1 MPIAPLAGDLEM
13 YYDDDNFTD
22 PWRDP
27 ETVETIVL
35 HHGNAKNG
43 RLWYAWPPLLAR
55 QYRVIRV
62 DMRGF
67 GRSTVPEP
75 GYDWSLEGFAGDLHN
90 LLDYL
95 ELDRVHLI
103 GETIGGTIALQFA
116 YQYPERLH
124 TVTTCTSPYN
134 FTGVDT
140 YQNYYR
146 LVAEEGVEGWA
157 RATGGRRVSA
167 DAAPEHHEWYIQ
179 QMGQTARH
187 VVLETLAY
195 LGTQNLSGEVAHDP
209 NAGVGDGRR
218 VERGRHPR
226 PGARAGGDDAQLPVG
241 AGARGRRLCPALGA
255 GKVRAG
261 LAGVRGHGARASVIV

>member
-1 MPIAPLAGDLEM
+1 MPIAPLAENLEM

-27 ETVETIVL
+27 ATVETIVL

-62 DMRGF
+62 DARGF
-67 GRSTVPEP
+67 GRSTVPAP
-75 GYDWSLEGFAGDLHN
+75 DSYDWSLEGFAGDLRN

-95 ELDRVHLI
+95 EVDKAHLI

-146 LVAEEGVEGWA
+146 LVQEEGTEGWA

-195 LGTQNLSGEVAHDP
+195 LGTQNLTDRLPSIQTPALAMVGELSEGDIPDRAQGQADLMP
-209 NAGVGDGRR
+209 NCTLARI
-218 VERGRHPR
+218 
-226 PGARAGGDDAQLPVG
+226 PGAGGYVQHSAPAQCVLAWQEFVG
-241 AGARGRRLCPALGA
+241 TVHQPG
-255 GKVRAG
+255 
-261 LAGVRGHGARASVIV
+261 

>member
-1 MPIAPLAGDLEM
+1 MPIAPLAGNLAM
-13 YYDDDNFTD
+13 YYDDDDFTD

-27 ETVETIVL
+27 AAVETVVL

-55 QYRVIRV
+55 QYRVIRL
-62 DMRGF
+62 DARGF

-75 GYDWSLEGFAGDLHN
+75 GYDWSLEGFAADLRN

-140 YQNYYR
+140 YRNYYR
-146 LVAEEGVEGWA
+146 LVQDAGVDGWA

-167 DAAPEHHEWYIQ
+167 DAAPEHHEWYIR

-195 LGTQNLSGEVAHDP
+195 LGTQNLSDRLPQIETPAL
-209 NAGVGDGRR
+209 AMVGDLSEGDIPDRAQGQADLMPNCR
-218 VERGRHPR
+218 LARI
-226 PGARAGGDDAQLPVG
+226 PGAGGYVQHSAPAQCVQAWQEFVG
-241 AGARGRRLCPALGA
+241 AAHRPPRG
-255 GKVRAG
+255 
-261 LAGVRGHGARASVIV
+261 

>member
-1 MPIAPLAGDLEM
+1 MPVAQLADNLEM

-27 ETVETIVL
+27 DTVETIVL
-35 HHGNAKNG
+35 HHGNSKSG
-43 RLWYAWPPLLAR
+43 RLWYAWPPLLTR

-62 DMRGF
+62 DARGF
-67 GRSTVPEP
+67 GRSSVPAP
-75 GYDWSLEGFAGDLHN
+75 GYNWSLEGFATDLRN

-95 ELDRVHLI
+95 SLDKVHLI

-134 FTGVDT
+134 FVGVDT

-146 LVAEEGVEGWA
+146 LVEQEGVEGWA

-167 DAAPEHHEWYIQ
+167 DDAPEHHEWYIQ
-179 QMGQTARH
+179 QMGQTSRH

-195 LGTQNLSGEVAHDP
+195 LATQDLSEKLASITTPALAMVGALSEGDIPDRAQGQADRMP
-209 NAGVGDGRR
+209 NCTLAR
-218 VERGRHPR
+218 V
-226 PGARAGGDDAQLPVG
+226 PGAGGYVQHSAPEKCVLAWQEFVG
-241 AGARGRRLCPALGA
+241 TVH
-255 GKVRAG
+255 K
-261 LAGVRGHGARASVIV
+261 AS

>member
-1 MPIAPLAGDLEM
+1 MAIATLAGDLEM
-13 YYDDDNFTD
+13 YYDDDNYTD
-22 PWRDP
+22 PWREP
-27 ETVETIVL
+27 GSVETIVL

-62 DMRGF
+62 DARGF

-75 GYDWSLEGFAGDLHN
+75 GYDWSLEGFAGDLRN

-95 ELDRVHLI
+95 GLDKVHLI

-140 YQNYYR
+140 YQNYHR
-146 LVAEEGVEGWA
+146 LVEEEGVEGWA

-167 DAAPEHHEWYIQ
+167 TAAPGHHEWYIQ
-179 QMGQTARH
+179 QMGQTSRH
-187 VVLETLAY
+187 VALETLAY
-195 LGTQNLSGEVAHDP
+195 LGTQNLTEKLGSIQTPAMAMVGELSEGDIPDRAQGQADRMP
-209 NAGVGDGRR
+209 NCTLAR
-218 VERGRHPR
+218 V
-226 PGARAGGDDAQLPVG
+226 PGAGGYVQHSAPEKCVAAWLEFVGTVHQAG
-241 AGARGRRLCPALGA
+241 
-255 GKVRAG
+255 
-261 LAGVRGHGARASVIV
+261 

>member
-1 MPIAPLAGDLEM
+1 MAIASLAGDLDM

-22 PWRDP
+22 PWRALDSI
-27 ETVETIVL
+27 ETIVL
-35 HHGNAKNG
+35 HHGNAKSG

-62 DMRGF
+62 DARGF

-75 GYDWSLEGFAGDLHN
+75 GYDWSLEGFAEDVRN
-90 LLDYL
+90 LLDHL
-95 ELDRVHLI
+95 ELDKVHFI

-116 YQYPERLH
+116 YQFPERLH

-146 LVAEEGVEGWA
+146 LVAEEGTEGWA
-157 RATGGRRVSA
+157 RATGGRRVNA
-167 DAAPEHHEWYIQ
+167 DEAPEHHEWYIQ
-179 QMGQTARH
+179 QMGSTSRH

-195 LGTQNLSGEVAHDP
+195 LGTQNLSDKLPTIQTPALAMVGALSEGDIPDRAQGQADLMP
-209 NAGVGDGRR
+209 NCTLARI
-218 VERGRHPR
+218 
-226 PGARAGGDDAQLPVG
+226 PGAGGYVQHSAPEKCVQAWLEFVG
-241 AGARGRRLCPALGA
+241 TAHQPD
-255 GKVRAG
+255 
-261 LAGVRGHGARASVIV
+261 

>member
-1 MPIAPLAGDLEM
+1 MTMITSPTRGATRRRWRPSCCITATPRTAGSG
-13 YYDDDNFTD
+13 T
-22 PWRDP
+22 P
-27 ETVETIVL
+27 
-35 HHGNAKNG
+35 A
-43 RLWYAWPPLLAR
+43 PPLLAR

-62 DMRGF
+62 DARGF
-67 GRSTVPEP
+67 GRSTVPAP
-75 GYDWSLEGFAGDLHN
+75 DSYDWSLEGFAGDLRN

-95 ELDRVHLI
+95 EIDKAHLI

-167 DAAPEHHEWYIQ
+167 DDAPEHHEWYIQ

-195 LGTQNLSGEVAHDP
+195 LGTQNLSDKLP
-209 NAGVGDGRR
+209 TIQT
-218 VERGRHPR
+218 
-226 PGARAGGDDAQLPVG
+226 PGPWPWSANSARATYPTGP
-241 AGARGRRLCPALGA
+241 R
-255 GKVRAG
+255 VRPT
-261 LAGVRGHGARASVIV
+261 

>member
-1 MPIAPLAGDLEM
+1 MPVAPLADNLEM

-27 ETVETIVL
+27 DTVETIVL

-62 DMRGF
+62 DARGF

-75 GYDWSLEGFAGDLHN
+75 GYNWSLEGFATDLRN
-90 LLDYL
+90 LLDHL
-95 ELDRVHLI
+95 SLDKVHLI

-140 YQNYYR
+140 YQNYYN
-146 LVAEEGVEGWA
+146 LVTEEGVEGWA
-157 RATGGRRVSA
+157 RATGGRRVNPD
-167 DAAPEHHEWYIQ
+167 DAPGHHEWYIQ

-195 LGTQNLSGEVAHDP
+195 LASQNLSEKLSSIQTPALAMVGALSDGDIPDRAQGQVDRMP
-209 NAGVGDGRR
+209 NATLAR
-218 VERGRHPR
+218 V
-226 PGARAGGDDAQLPVG
+226 PGASGYVQHSAPEKCV
-241 AGARGRRLCPALGA
+241 
-255 GKVRAG
+255 
-261 LAGVRGHGARASVIV
+261 LAWQEFIGTVHQAA